1 MPWIDNLNWCT
12 GYSIMGGYTLDY
24 PPAEFSFYKENGFDR
39 IKAPRFSLRGEP
51 GTPELPAVYLNYII
65 PPNAKAESLIISQV
79 QFVQIPGEYYI
90 YPAQPPTVIGETAPW
105 IPPDTLIYNSDNIFP
120 GEFIKIV
127 GEGIMDGARIVTVE
141 VKPLQYRPKTKRLF
155 LVRPI
160 GFEFVF
166 KANNLPEL
174 RAKVRGKNEQAVY
187 DAALRDVVE
196 NDNEISLY
204 YQKPALVEENQIG
217 GAAPY
222 PKGPAIIIA
231 PQEFHS
237 AFQPYADWMTD
248 QGIKTYL
255 ITPQTIYT
263 YYSGVDNAEKVRNYI
278 KDCYEN
284 AGGTYF
290 ILGSDN
296 SRGHNNFVPV
306 RWCAI
311 RQIYDTTIVDTISAD
326 LYFSDLTGNW
336 DVNNN
341 GRWGEWEDSPDRWP
355 EVFVG
360 RITAYTSQEVS
371 NWVTKALH
379 YEKTPG
385 VVFDSA
391 LWIYTGTVGTGNAP
405 SVFPS
410 HIGHIYAQDYY
421 ADAAL
426 NQLSNGY
433 GIVNINCHG
442 NAGDYRVRDISNDRA
457 SHYSWRDQ
465 TPDPYQTGLNW
476 LTNVNKYFI
485 GYSISC
491 YVGAYDTLAHP
502 IYYENGT
509 DTCIADVYVDAYL
522 YNHQGNFGPFGANAF
537 LANTRDG
544 WMGYSHNLQYAFWD
558 RVMNP
563 WWVGGGPPEPSLTR
577 IGVAEAF
584 SKCDET
590 IYWYYPDYYGR
601 YVCYAH
607 QLFGSPTIEP
617 WTKTPGTLNVSHPR
631 RIYVGQA
638 AQFTVTVSDASTGRR
653 LQYSKVCLNKPG
665 DIYQVGSTYANG
677 QVTFTIT
684 PQSTGTLK
692 VTVTRLHNADNNY
705 TQYRPSQTT
714 CQVLIPPEGG
724 EQSSGSDELLPTS
737 LCITGLPSLVRG
749 NLTIKYGIPV
759 QGDVY
764 LSIYDVLG
772 SQVMSISRTSLKPK
786 YYCEAI
792 NTCDFASGVYF
803 VVLKQNNEKVSKKFL
818 LIR

>member
-1 MPWIDNLNWCT
+1 MFRLLSC
-12 GYSIMGGYTLDY
+12 GGGYTLDY
-24 PPAEFSFYKENGFDR
+24 TSNEFSFYKENGFDR
-39 IKAPRFSLRGEP
+39 IKTPKFSLYGEP

-65 PPNAKAESLIISQV
+65 PPNAKAESLIVSQF

-90 YPAQPPTVIGETAPW
+90 YPAQPPRVIGETVPW
-105 IPPDTLIYNSDNIFP
+105 VPPDTLIYNSDHLFP

-127 GEGIMDGARIVTVE
+127 GDGIMDGARIVTVE

-155 LVRPI
+155 LVRTI

-166 KANNLPEL
+166 RPNNLPEL
-174 RAKVRGKNEQAVY
+174 RAKVRGKHEQAVY
-187 DAALRDVVE
+187 DAGLRSAVE
-196 NDNEISLY
+196 NDNEISVY
-204 YQKPALVEENQIG
+204 YQKPAIIEENQLG

-306 RWCAI
+306 RWCVE
-311 RQIYDTTIVDTISAD
+311 YYVPPPPYEDDDTIIPTD
-326 LYFSDLTGNW
+326 LYFSDLTGVW
-336 DVNNN
+336 DVDNDC
-341 GRWGEWEDSPDRWP
+341 RWGEWEDSPDRWP
-355 EVFVG
+355 EVLVG
-360 RITAYTSQEVS
+360 RVTAYTSQEVS

-385 VVFDSA
+385 VIFDSA
-391 LWIYTGTVGTGNAP
+391 LWIYSSAVGAGSAP
-405 SVFPS
+405 YVFPPHFS
-410 HIGHIYAQDYY
+410 HIYAEDYW

-426 NQLSNGY
+426 YLLSNGY

-442 NAGDYRVRDISNDRA
+442 NAGVYRLRHNPNAD
-457 SHYSWRDQ
+457 HHSWW
-465 TPDPYQTGLNW
+465 PDPPSQYHAGLNW

-509 DTCIADVYVDAYL
+509 DTCIADAYVDAYL
-522 YNHQGNFGPFGANAF
+522 YNQQGNLGPFGACAF

-544 WMGYSHNLQYAFWD
+544 WMGISHNLQYAFWN
-558 RVMNP
+558 RIMNP
-563 WWVGGGPPEPSLTR
+563 WWTGAPSEPSLTR

-584 SKCDET
+584 SKCDEM
-590 IYWYYPDYYGR
+590 INWSDYYGR
-601 YVCYAH
+601 YICYTH
-607 QLFGSPTIEP
+607 TLFGSPATEC
-617 WTKTPGTLNVSHPR
+617 WTKTPGTLNVNHPR
-631 RIYVGQA
+631 WIYVGQA
-638 AQFTVTVSDASTGRR
+638 TQFTVTVSDASTGRR

-665 DIYQVGSTYANG
+665 DIYQVGSTNANG
-677 QVTFTIT
+677 QATFTVT

-705 TQYRPSQTT
+705 TQYRPSQTI
-714 CQVLIPPEGG
+714 CQVLIPSEGG

-737 LCITGLPSLVRG
+737 LCITGLPSIVKG
-749 NLTIKYGIPV
+749 NLTINYGIPILGEV
-759 QGDVY
+759 N
-764 LSIYDVLG
+764 LTIYDATG
-772 SQVMSISRTSLKPK
+772 SKVKSISHANLKPN
-786 YYCEAI
+786 YYRETI
-792 NTCDFASGVYF
+792 NTDGLTAGIYF
-803 VVLKQNNEKVSKKFL
+803 VVLKQNHEKVSKKFL
-818 LIR
+818 LIK

>member
-1 MPWIDNLNWCT
+1 MRCLGLIILIGAPVILLW
-12 GYSIMGGYTLDY
+12 GGYTLDY

-65 PPNAKAESLIISQV
+65 PPNAKAESLIVSQF
-79 QFVQIPGEYYI
+79 QFIQIPGEYYI

-105 IPPDTLIYNSDNIFP
+105 VPPDTLIYNSDNIFP

-127 GEGIMDGARIVTVE
+127 GDGVMDGARIVTVE

-166 KANNLPEL
+166 RPNNLPEL
-174 RAKVRGKNEQAVY
+174 RAKVRGKYEQAVY

-217 GAAPY
+217 SPAPY

-290 ILGSDN
+290 ILAGDDYST
-296 SRGHNNFVPV
+296 GGINFVPV
-306 RWCAI
+306 RYCWSNGVSA
-311 RQIYDTTIVDTISAD
+311 YSWDTIVPCD

-336 DVNNN
+336 NSNGNN
-341 GRWGEWEDSPDRWP
+341 RWGEMSDNADRFP
-355 EVFVG
+355 EVYVS
-360 RITAYTSQEVS
+360 RITPHNNQESS
-371 NWVTKALH
+371 NWCTKAIS

-385 VVFDSA
+385 VIFNNA
-391 LWIYTGTVGTGNAP
+391 LWVYNDPEVGTGDAP
-405 SVFPS
+405 TVFPL
-410 HIGHIYAQDYY
+410 HFVHTYAPDRY
-421 ADAAL
+421 ADVVL
-426 NQLSNGY
+426 NQLNLGY
-433 GIVNINCHG
+433 AFANINCHG
-442 NAGDYRVRDISNDRA
+442 NVPKFCCWMDATGWWGWI
-457 SHYSWRDQ
+457 HSWQ
-465 TPDPYQTGLNW
+465 SSAPNHNHAGLNW
-476 LTNVNKYFI
+476 SNNLNKYYPV
-485 GYSISC
+485 YSISC
-491 YVGAYDTLAHP
+491 WTGAYDAF
-502 IYYENGT
+502 IYT
-509 DTCIADVYVDAYL
+509 PLSPSDTCIEDAFMDSYL
-522 YNHQGNFGPFGANAF
+522 YNQQGTLGPFGACAF
-537 LANTRDG
+537 LGNTRNG
-544 WMGYSHNLQYAFWD
+544 IIGCSHNLQYEFYWCIF
-558 RVMNP
+558 NP
-563 WWVGGGPPEPSLTR
+563 WWVGAPPEPSWTR
-577 IGVAEAF
+577 IGVAEAL
-584 SKCDET
+584 SKCGNRID
-590 IYWYYPDYYGR
+590 WSDSWDR
-601 YVCYAH
+601 YVCYTH
-607 QLFGSPTIEP
+607 NLFGSPYTEA
-617 WTKTPGTLNVSHPR
+617 WTDIPGNLQVSHPQ

-638 AQFTVTVSDASTGRR
+638 TQFTVTVSDASTGRR

-665 DIYQVGSTYANG
+665 DIYQVGYTNANG

-684 PQSTGTLK
+684 PRSTGTLK

-737 LCITGLPSLVRG
+737 LCITGLPALVKG
-749 NLTIKYGIPV
+749 KLTINYGIPV
-759 QGDVY
+759 QGDVHFA
-764 LSIYDVLG
+764 IYDATG
-772 SQVMSISRTSLKPK
+772 SMVKSIARANLPPK
-786 YYCEAI
+786 YYRETI
-792 NTCDFASGVYF
+792 NTDELSSGTYF

-818 LIR
+818 LIK